1 MKIIISIICVL
12 KVNKLHKYSKQK
24 ITYATMKKEVLKRAG
39 AENSNNAISENL
51 LPFKVREDIRME
63 QKNEKKSKKKSL
75 TGI

>member
-1 MKIIISIICVL
+1 MSEIGLIIDGRTGEVNSAQIFVAVL
-12 KVNKLHKYSKQK
+12 GTSNY
-24 ITYATMKKEVLKRAG
+24 RAG